1 MDLHRYC
8 SAAEENQVSNPDI
21 CAINARRA
29 LEYIVRASYQMK
41 NIEIGERTS
50 LLGQPRFWW
59 FGWIAPVIFRTG
71 LRRWRSVFLC
81 PTTGYLTREGKSAF
95 CGRRKLFFVRS
106 SPLRERALDGR
117 VPYEKNTQLPLSVFA
132 CFRDPDRI
140 RTCDPQLRRLL
151 LYPAELPDQSFIFSN
166 QVNWFRKRMQR

>member
-1 MDLHRYC
+1 MNAHHFW
-8 SAAEENQVSNPDI
+8 VSLVSGDS
-21 CAINARRA
+21 
-29 LEYIVRASYQMK
+29 VR
-41 NIEIGERTS
+41 IT
-50 LLGQPRFWW
+50 
-59 FGWIAPVIFRTG
+59 PVIFRTG

-81 PTTGYLTREGKSAF
+81 PTTGYLTRVCKSAF

-117 VPYEKNTQLPLSVFA
+117 VPYEKSTQLPLSAFA

-151 LYPAELPDQSFIFSN
+151 LYPAELPDQSFIFSSSDGLMSKEGAKIMLYFYFAN
-166 QVNWFRKRMQR
+166 RFLLHL